1 MNLEIRLDQVSF
13 GYDGGSPLVTGFCGR
28 FAAGE
33 VIGVHGSSGSG
44 KSTLIKLIATIL
56 RPVGGFVSVDGIDF
70 WASDDAEKNIMRKN
84 IGFDFQD
91 AALISNMSVE
101 RNLQLPVEYSTGD
114 KYAAAKFAA
123 DAIVRGG
130 LSEYSMM
137 LPAALSYGI
146 RRRVSLL
153 RAEICA
159 KGAFFSDEPN
169 QVSDGHYR
177 KMFLDILKENR
188 EKKMLSVIASGDLE
202 FLTSLVDRVVEI
214 RP

>member
-1 MNLEIRLDQVSF
+1 LDIFKENISF
-13 GYDGGSPLVTGFCGR
+13 GYDGGRPLIEDFSGR
-28 FAAGE
+28 FKSGE
-33 VIGVHGSSGSG
+33 VVGIRGFSGCG
-44 KSTLIKLIATIL
+44 KSTLLKIVSLLL
-56 RPVGGFVSVDGIDF
+56 RPTRGAIRVDGADF
-70 WASDDAEKNIMRKN
+70 WSLGDCEINSLRGN
-84 IGFDFQD
+84 VGFDFQD

-123 DAIVRGG
+123 DAIMRGG

-153 RAEICA
+153 RAEICV

-177 KMFLDILKENR
+177 KLFSEILTKQR
-188 EKKMLSVIASGDLE
+188 DAGSLCVIASGDVDFLE
-202 FLTSLVDRVVEI
+202 ALVDRVVEI
-214 RP
+214 QS